1 MLQYG
6 LFIGIST
13 IDLIYEF
20 DYYPQSDTKNN
31 AESVLMYAG
40 GPAYNAS
47 VLFSALGGRSKL
59 ISAVGKNPLCNV
71 IYEDLGEQG
80 VEFVDLAPDSKEI
93 PTFASIVSTT
103 ANAHRTVFS
112 RKSPLNDSQ
121 LEPSSYQKLVENADF
136 LLMDGHHM
144 PAALVLAEMADRKG
158 IPVILDAGSWKPGLE
173 RLLSFCT
180 DVIASEK
187 FRVPGKDTLAA
198 SMHMVRSY
206 ENIIRAAATRGPE
219 PVLWW
224 SGDDEGMVDVPEV
237 DAIDTLGSGD
247 FFHGAY
253 AYARYN
259 ELGFVES
266 LKYAAEV
273 AAKSTIMMGTRNW
286 LSGME
291 SYKLK

>member
-1 MLQYG
+1 MFQYG

-31 AESVLMYAG
+31 ADSVLMYAG

-47 VLFSALGGRSKL
+47 VLFSALGEHSKL

-71 IYEDLGEQG
+71 IYEDLDEQG

-121 LEPSSYQKLVENADF
+121 LKLSSYRSLIENAEF
-136 LLMDGHHM
+136 LLTDGHHM
-144 PAALVLAEMADRKG
+144 PAALVLAEMADKKG

-173 RLLSFCT
+173 CLLPFCT

-187 FRVPGKDTLAA
+187 FRAPGKDTLAA
-198 SMHMVRSY
+198 TMHLVREY
-206 ENIIRAAATRGPE
+206 KNVVRAAVTCGPE
-219 PVLWW
+219 PILWW
-224 SGDDEGMVDVPEV
+224 AENKEGMVDVPEV
-237 DAIDTLGSGD
+237 AAIDTLGSGD

-253 AYARYN
+253 AYARYRG
-259 ELGFVES
+259 LDFVKS
-266 LKYAAEV
+266 LKYAAGV
-273 AAKSTIMMGTRNW
+273 AAKSTVMMGTRNW
-286 LSGME
+286 LADIEG
-291 SYKLK
+291 YKLK